1 MSLADITKR
10 LRAAENAC
18 SRPAFS
24 TNLIAVSKLQPDDR
38 VIPVLDQGHRLFGE
52 NRVQEAAGKWPSWR
66 EKYPGVN
73 VHLLGPLQT
82 NKARQAFGLF
92 DAIHSLDR
100 AKLANALAR
109 LAQEAGQC
117 PMLFI
122 QVNTGR
128 EPQKAGVLPEG
139 TDKFI
144 AQCRALDAD
153 FRIDVHPAR
162 GRRPVGSFRPAG
174 GIGRSKWNLFHGP
187 NSATKSFA
195 SPAVGSG
202 CSTPELPHA
211 ALFMATKGGGSM
223 IAPVITLW
231 PTAIVLR
238 FNRKRLSTFRKHIP
252 LHKTPPT
259 RRRYPSIVDTVKKKE
274 GRGFCQIKPA

>member
-18 SRPAFS
+18 SR
-24 TNLIAVSKLQPDDR
+24 
-38 VIPVLDQGHRLFGE
+38 PVLDQGHRLFGE

-144 AQCRALDAD
+144 AQCRALDLPISGLMCIPPVAGD
-153 FRIDVHPAR
+153 PLDHFVLLAELAAR
-162 GRRPVGSFRPAG
+162 NGTF
-174 GIGRSKWNLFHGP
+174 
-187 NSATKSFA
+187 
-195 SPAVGSG
+195 
-202 CSTPELPHA
+202 
-211 ALFMATKGGGSM
+211 FMAQ
-223 IAPVITLW
+223 I
-231 PTAIVLR
+231 LR
-238 FNRKRLSTFRKHIP
+238 PSL
-252 LHKTPPT
+252 L
-259 RRRYPSIVDTVKKKE
+259 RR
-274 GRGFCQIKPA
+274 QQ